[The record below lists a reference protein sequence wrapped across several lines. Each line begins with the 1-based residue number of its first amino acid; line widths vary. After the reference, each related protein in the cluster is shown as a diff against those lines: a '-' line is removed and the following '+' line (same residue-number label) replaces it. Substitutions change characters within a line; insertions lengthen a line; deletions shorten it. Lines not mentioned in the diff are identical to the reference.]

1 MLPIH
6 PPFDDIVGRI
16 IHGIVAD
23 IVFGSGLLAAPH
35 KVPHCFVTISL
46 AAAALFATTTP
57 VFVSVSTT
65 ANKHL
70 FLT

>member
-23 IVFGSGLLAAPH
+23 IIFSPGLLAAPH
-35 KVPHCFVTISL
+35 KVPHCFVTVSL
-46 AAAALFATTTP
+46 ATTALFATTTP
-57 VFVSVSTT
+57 VFVSVRT
-65 ANKHL
+65 AAN
-70 FLT
+70 